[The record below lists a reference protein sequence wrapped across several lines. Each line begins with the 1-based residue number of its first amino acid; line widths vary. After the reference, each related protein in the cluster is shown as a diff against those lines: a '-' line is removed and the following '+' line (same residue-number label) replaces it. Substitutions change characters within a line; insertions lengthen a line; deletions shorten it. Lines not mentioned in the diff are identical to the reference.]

1 METPEHIEG
10 KVDWKGR
17 QALKYKH
24 GGRKTSLLILASFG
38 FEQMATFAL
47 AVNFVTYFNGVLH
60 MELAD
65 AANQVTNFMG
75 TSYILSILV
84 AFLAD
89 TYIGRYKSVIISGSV
104 EFLAHYPNLK
114 PPPCN
119 VFDPTSHCEEIEG
132 GNAALLFVAIYL
144 IAAGTAGIKAALPSH
159 GADQFD
165 EKDPQE
171 ARNMSSFFNGLL
183 LAVCLGGAVS
193 STLIVWIQDNKG
205 WDWGFSLCTIAILL
219 AVIIFGAG
227 LPLYRIQ
234 VAQGTSAIIEILQ
247 VYVAAIRNRKLQF
260 PEDPMELYEIK
271 DKEAAIKTEFLP
283 HRDIFSDKSPEPT
296 PPYGEQ
302 QPPGAPMTMY
312 QHLLDK
318 GAQMMQSLKPIKQ
331 MNQHVCTFA
340 LYSHDM
346 SRQIET
352 HHYVTR
358 LNQDFLQCAVY
369 DTDDSSG
376 RLIGVEYIVSDK
388 IFEAL
393 PPEEQKLWH
402 SHAYEVDRGDKLP
415 LGAPALMMSP
425 QGVNLGMVDPEL
437 VQKRDNKYNISTEA
451 MKSSRVEIEEPE
463 WINPQA
469 DYWKQH
475 GKGFAID
482 IERTQMKT
490 RAPFP

>member
-1 METPEHIEG
+1 M
-10 KVDWKGR
+10 
-17 QALKYKH
+17 
-24 GGRKTSLLILASFG
+24 AS
-38 FEQMATFAL
+38 
-47 AVNFVTYFNGVLH
+47 
-60 MELAD
+60 
-65 AANQVTNFMG
+65 
-75 TSYILSILV
+75 
-84 AFLAD
+84 
-89 TYIGRYKSVIISGSV
+89 
-104 EFLAHYPNLK
+104 
-114 PPPCN
+114 
-119 VFDPTSHCEEIEG
+119 
-132 GNAALLFVAIYL
+132 
-144 IAAGTAGIKAALPSH
+144 
-159 GADQFD
+159 
-165 EKDPQE
+165 
-171 ARNMSSFFNGLL
+171 
-183 LAVCLGGAVS
+183 
-193 STLIVWIQDNKG
+193 
-205 WDWGFSLCTIAILL
+205 
-219 AVIIFGAG
+219 
-227 LPLYRIQ
+227 
-234 VAQGTSAIIEILQ
+234 
-247 VYVAAIRNRKLQF
+247 
-260 PEDPMELYEIK
+260 
-271 DKEAAIKTEFLP
+271 
-283 HRDIFSDKSPEPT
+283 SDKSPEPT

-402 SHAYEVDRGDKLP
+402 SHAYEIKSGLWVNPRVPEMIVKPDLENLTKTYGKFWCTWQVDRGDKLP